1 MIDVI
6 LLVIGFALLFISG
19 HYLVMGGVELAKF
32 FKIPTLVV
40 GLTIVSFGTSA
51 PELLVS
57 LKAAFSGYPDIS
69 LGNVVGSNISNIALV
84 LGITALICPIPVATK
99 LLKSDWPIMI
109 LLSLLLFVFSLSG
122 LLTWWHGAILLLIL
136 IYFNVNSIIKGRSSD
151 EVIPV
156 VKIPWYYAI
165 LIIIASSVGLV
176 FGAEWLVKGATGI
189 ARGLG
194 VGERIISVSII
205 AFGTS
210 VPELATSVVAA
221 IKRQTDISIGNI
233 IGSNVFNIAG
243 ILGITAVTKAIPVNQ
258 DILYNDMI
266 WMIAISVLLFLLMVG
281 KSRKISK
288 LNGIM
293 LISAYGLYLF
303 FLLSN

>member
-6 LLVIGFALLFISG
+6 LLVVGFVLLFISG
-19 HYLVMGGVELAKF
+19 HYLVTGGVELAKF

-84 LGITALICPIPVATK
+84 LGITALIFPIPVATK
-99 LLKSDWPIMI
+99 ILKSDWPVMMLVSI
-109 LLSLLLFVFSLSG
+109 LLFVLCLSG
-122 LLTWWHGAILLLIL
+122 ILNWWHGLIL
-136 IYFNVNSIIKGRSSD
+136 ITVLLYFNISSIIKGRKSK
-151 EVIPV
+151 EEIPEI
-156 VKIPWYYAI
+156 KIKWYYAI
-165 LIIIASSVGLV
+165 LIIASSSVGLI

-189 ARGLG
+189 ARDLG

-210 VPELATSVVAA
+210 VPELATSAVAA
-221 IKRQTDISIGNI
+221 IKRETDISIGNI
-233 IGSNVFNIAG
+233 IGSNIFNVAG
-243 ILGITAVTKAIPVNQ
+243 ILGITAITKPIPINKE
-258 DILYNDMI
+258 ILFNDMI
-266 WMIAISVLLFLLMVG
+266 WMLGISLLLFVLMIG
-281 KSRKISK
+281 KQRKISR
-288 LNGIM
+288 LNGLM
-293 LISAYGLYLF
+293 LISTYGLYLY

>member
-1 MIDVI
+1 MIDAI
-6 LLVIGFALLFISG
+6 LLVVGFALLFISG
-19 HYLVMGGVELAKF
+19 HFLVTGGVELAKF

-40 GLTIVSFGTSA
+40 GLTIVSLGTSA

-57 LKAAFSGYPDIS
+57 LKAALSGYPDIS

-84 LGITALICPIPVATK
+84 LGITAIICPIPVVSK
-99 LLKSDWPIMI
+99 LLKNDWPIMM
-109 LLSLLLFVFSLSG
+109 LASSLLFILALSG
-122 LLTWWHGAILLLIL
+122 VLNWWNGLIL
-136 IYFNVNSIIKGRSSD
+136 IAILFYFNISSVVKGRKST
-151 EVIPV
+151 EEIPEI
-156 VKIPWYYAI
+156 KIPWYYAI
-165 LIIIASSVGLV
+165 LIILVSCVGLV

-189 ARGLG
+189 ARNLG

-233 IGSNVFNIAG
+233 IGSNIFNVAG
-243 ILGITAVTKAIPVNQ
+243 ILGITSLIEPIKVNTQ
-258 DILYNDMI
+258 ILHNDMV
-266 WMIAISVLLFLLMVG
+266 WMLGISVLLFLVMIG
-281 KSRKISK
+281 KRRKISR
-288 LNGIM
+288 LNGFM

-303 FLLSN
+303 FLLSK